1 MAPSK
6 SPPASDAP
14 ASGSSKSEDVALVHR
29 VTPEGEVHIL
39 RKRGEQL
46 EAGALSPLREGAP
59 IQGEV
64 VTLHP
69 RPSFPLLCDVQVH
82 YAPPSSQKAD
92 RPAPVKAKKG
102 PAQVASDEYRSNW
115 DNIWKAK
122 KSESLN

>member
-1 MAPSK
+1 MAPPK
-6 SPPASDAP
+6 SPPDSDGSASAP
-14 ASGSSKSEDVALVHR
+14 SKSEDVALVHR

-82 YAPPSSQKAD
+82 YAPPQAKSAD
-92 RPAPVKAKKG
+92 RPAPAKAKKG
-102 PAQVASDEYRSNW
+102 PAQVASDAYRSNW
-115 DNIWKAK
+115 DNIWNAK